1 MSDDEAPK
9 DVPPTP
15 PPGGQYPPNWGSAY
29 PPPPPGQYP
38 PNYGSAYPPP
48 PGGQYPP
55 GYAGYPVTPKHPQ
68 ATTAMI
74 LGILSLVLCGVIGPF
89 AWVMGSKAVKEIDA
103 NPHAYS
109 GRGEANAGKIMGIIG
124 TALLAFG
131 VLIVVALA
139 VIGLAAGSTSSNF
152 EYSGMGAF

>member
-15 PPGGQYPPNWGSAY
+15 PPGGQYPPNWGNAY
-29 PPPPPGQYP
+29 P
-38 PNYGSAYPPP
+38 PPP

-55 GYAGYPVTPKHPQ
+55 GYAGYPVMPKHPQ

-74 LGILSLVLCGVIGPF
+74 LGILSLVVCGVLGPF

-103 NPHAYS
+103 NPHAYT
-109 GRGEANAGKIMGIIG
+109 GRSEANAGKIMGIIG
-124 TALLAFG
+124 TALLALG
-131 VLIVVALA
+131 VLIIALA
-139 VIGLAAGSTSSNF
+139 VIGVVVGARSNSF
-152 EYSGMGAF
+152 DYSGMGAF